1 MCVEILT
8 FSKTLN
14 FMIISSN
21 IKAIFPYNLRIVW
34 QVVTSLTNYSWRNDI
49 QKIEVISDT
58 QFIEITKGGCR
69 TVFTITKE
77 EPYCLLE
84 FDMENKNMKGHW
96 IGIFGGNE
104 KRATI
109 DFTEYIEPKKWFMT
123 PFVKMYLKYWQVKY
137 VRELRNVLKSVSV
150 GCSLV

>member
-1 MCVEILT
+1 
-8 FSKTLN
+8 
-14 FMIISSN
+14 MIISSN
-21 IKAIFPYNLRIVW
+21 IKATFPYDFQMVW
-34 QVVTSLTNYSWRNDI
+34 QVVTSLTNYSWRSDI
-49 QKIEVISDT
+49 EKIEVLSDK

-69 TVFTITKE
+69 TVFTITKQ
-77 EPYCLLE
+77 EPYCIWA

-96 IGIFGGNE
+96 VGIFGGNE

-137 VRELRNVLKSVSV
+137 VRDLRNALKSV
-150 GCSLV
+150 CS